1 VSQPRAGAADARP
14 ASGCAAGPRAAGGHA
29 IAVLCAG
36 FLAACSGPASAPLSN
51 GQPLWTAPAP
61 TPQDWERFTQ
71 LRIVFGHQSVGY
83 NILAGITS
91 LARER
96 QAALDISETKSPLT
110 SPGIHHFKVG
120 RNGEPQ
126 TKLADFQTSLQGGL
140 GQSADVALFKLCFID
155 FDTPGDA
162 RALAHSYIT
171 ELDRLAREYPNTV
184 FVPATAPLTT
194 VQTGAKAWIKRMLGQ
209 APAGYASNARRAQFN
224 LVLRQHY
231 AGQPLFD
238 IAALESEG
246 GRSGVDYGNSRLE
259 TLDPA
264 LTSDGGHLN
273 SQGQRLIGGALV
285 HTLAG
290 LQRR

>member
-1 VSQPRAGAADARP
+1 VSEPP
-14 ASGCAAGPRAAGGHA
+14 GHA
-29 IAVLCAG
+29 VAFLCAG
-36 FLAACSGPASAPLSN
+36 LLAACGSPSSGALSN
-51 GQPLWTAPAP
+51 AKAPWTAPAP
-61 TPQDWERFTQ
+61 TPQDWARFTQ

-83 NILAGITS
+83 NILAGVTS

-96 QAALDISETKSPLT
+96 QTALTITETKSPLT

-126 TKLADFQTSLQGGL
+126 SKLADFQTSLQGGL
-140 GQSADVALFKLCFID
+140 GQSADIALLKLCFID
-155 FDTPGDA
+155 FEMSRDA
-162 RALAHSYIT
+162 RDLARSYIA
-171 ELDRLAREYPNTV
+171 ELDQLAREYPNTV
-184 FVPATAPLTT
+184 FLPATAPLTT
-194 VQTGAKAWIKRMLGQ
+194 VQTGPKAWIKRLLGQ
-209 APAGYASNARRAQFN
+209 APAGYTSNARRAQFN
-224 LVLRQHY
+224 QVLRQHY

-273 SQGQRLIGGALV
+273 DEGQHLIGGALV
-285 HTLAG
+285 HILAG
-290 LQRR
+290 IQRR